1 MGRNDAKGW
10 IADTTPEELC
20 TLDAMA
26 TGLGCVVTNF
36 KETTF
41 WIIGEIGRL
50 GYVFWNDYVIFGKY
64 LFQISL

>member
-1 MGRNDAKGW
+1 
-10 IADTTPEELC
+10 
-20 TLDAMA
+20 MA

-41 WIIGEIGRL
+41 LIIGEIGGL